1 VGPSAVLVDQT
12 NEMGELLKD
21 KKEQDEV
28 VSKFKT
34 REKELNQ
41 LLAAKKKQAQQL
53 QSSITAI
60 VNREI
65 AAAKKEADKRIFSP
79 NHLLSESHL
88 TQKLSWCDLNLEIRR
103 AQQRLQDARRMH
115 NEAVRATR
123 YVRSWRISRWLR
135 LTGRAPAPNFVD
147 FDDSLFPIQNRD

>member
-1 VGPSAVLVDQT
+1 MTLGIILLCSLLVIIAFASQVAGRLDKLHRRVSSSRSMLWGRIHERYQVATQLNNPEINAAVSAT
-12 NEMGELLKD
+12 
-21 KKEQDEV
+21 
-28 VSKFKT
+28 
-34 REKELNQ
+34 
-41 LLAAKKKQAQQL
+41 
-53 QSSITAI
+53 
-60 VNREI
+60 
-65 AAAKKEADKRIFSP
+65 KKEADKRIFSP